1 MYYLDRE
8 LASYQEDRAS
18 QCDICFEYC
27 DDSWT
32 CSCCHECEKESC
44 ICDEDDDIVTRQ
56 IDYQK

>member
-18 QCDICFEYC
+18 QCDICYEYC

-32 CSCCHECEKESC
+32 CSCCQECEKETC
-44 ICDEDDDIVTRQ
+44 VCDDEDEIVTRQ

>member
-44 ICDEDDDIVTRQ
+44 VCDEDDDIVTRQ

>member
-8 LASYQEDRAS
+8 LASYQEDQAA
-18 QCDICFEYC
+18 QCDICYEYC

-44 ICDEDDDIVTRQ
+44 VCDDDEQIITRQ

>member
-44 ICDEDDDIVTRQ
+44 VCDDEIITRQ